1 MKNQEILKSAL
12 QKFVVTL
19 NQRVFE
25 YGLYEIESI
34 SIKPDTITA
43 YVKVKS
49 NDYKPYKLNLEINI
63 KQDLLD

>member
-1 MKNQEILKSAL
+1 MKNQKILKSAI
-12 QKFVVTL
+12 QNFVVTL

-34 SIKPDTITA
+34 SVKPDAITA

-49 NDYKPYKLNLEINI
+49 NDYEPYKLSLTII
-63 KQDLLD
+63 IGV